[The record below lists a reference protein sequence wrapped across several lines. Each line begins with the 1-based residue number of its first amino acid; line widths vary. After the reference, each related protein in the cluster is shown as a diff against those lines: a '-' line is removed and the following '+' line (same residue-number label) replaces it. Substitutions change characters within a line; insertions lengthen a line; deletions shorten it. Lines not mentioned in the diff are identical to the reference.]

1 MGISALFLF
10 DLKKRCWK
18 FGEKNGFRKTTLK
31 KRSQKNDV
39 RKKTVLEKRFWN
51 LERNNFRKTIAQAS
65 RGALLE

>member
-1 MGISALFLF
+1 MLEI
-10 DLKKRCWK
+10 W
-18 FGEKNGFRKTTLK
+18 GEKRFQKNDFEKTILK

-51 LERNNFRKTIAQAS
+51 LERNDFRKTIAQAS